1 MTTQEKRKIVLL
13 LMVAL
18 IAFGAFSGFAP
29 TEGTSE
35 TIEISTSL
43 ETSDVLEDLA
53 QSGVDGIGFDVSNY
67 PADENGEIR
76 IIYAVEF
83 GYTQIEA
90 LQQHYG
96 IFVYIYN
103 PTGVSIMPADTVNNL
118 TMDVDGSGYSEYEL
132 RFISRSADNIFYK
145 FKIIDNSDTVGER
158 ILDKVNPEMRTYA
171 FGEFEYIAE
180 GDFAFSSAAL
190 GMSFSYTGY
199 SAALGDGNN
208 DSTLQCSFKQVRT
221 ISLEV
226 KHANYKAGFSGN
238 EVMGYQTD
246 INSVYFSIENE
257 VLEKYGDLV
266 GLKATW
272 YQYTTPKMPV
282 IRDRELYD
290 ELRRFSGAVVSSE
303 SMQSANDVN
312 FVPLYYELKDDL
324 GYDDVPLADIFSRFW
339 FYLRASAVPTPGG
352 EYVLAPLVFY
362 SGSAVVADEL
372 LDAITAYDKTYLN
385 GEVTV
390 NGKTYSADVLLS
402 DIWPNAILGKVDF
415 ESGEVVKE
423 VSVDDLD
430 DVSLIYLEITDNW
443 LFEAFYGTD
452 QGEAIKDIVPIEELT
467 EDKLLSAT
475 AADDVLID
483 QNQIEDVLADVRS
496 AASKDETTY
505 IYRFAYSPYFTVEY
519 PSNIF
524 ETNPGGYCAMQG
536 VFLDFDIIHLTFD
549 KEGVVTILP
558 VAMDPV
564 DVASD
569 IEEPPASSYDD
580 WEDLG
585 DSIGAIGDS
594 IKDAFND
601 VGNWF
606 KGVGEWFKDNWK
618 WIVIGVAGVIG
629 LVILGLIVKLIVGM
643 RGNKVKIKVDPSPS
657 KSPSRGSSKRK

>member
-1 MTTQEKRKIVLL
+1 MTTHEKRKIVLL
-13 LMVAL
+13 LMIAL

-35 TIEISTSL
+35 TIQISTSL

-53 QSGVDGIGFDVSNY
+53 QSGVDGIGFDAANY
-67 PADENGEIR
+67 PADEDAEIR

-132 RFISRSADNIFYK
+132 RFVSRSADNIFYK
-145 FKIIDNSDTVGER
+145 FKIIDNSNTVGER
-158 ILDKVNPEMRTYA
+158 ILDKVNPEMRTYS

-238 EVMGYQTD
+238 EVFGYQTD
-246 INSVYFSIENE
+246 VNSVYFSIENE
-257 VLEKYGDLV
+257 VLEEYGDLV

-272 YQYTTPKMPV
+272 HQYTTPNIPI
-282 IRDRELYD
+282 IRDRDLYD

-303 SMQSANDVN
+303 SMQSAYDAN

-324 GYDDVPLADIFSRFW
+324 GYDNVPLADLFSRFW
-339 FYLRASAVPTPGG
+339 YYLRASAVATPGG

-362 SGSAVVADEL
+362 SGSSVDADEL
-372 LDAITAYDKTYLN
+372 LDAIAAYDKTYLN

-390 NGKTYSADVLLS
+390 NGKTYSADVLQS
-402 DIWPNAILGKVDF
+402 DHWPNSILGQVDF

-430 DVSLIYLEITDNW
+430 DVSLIHLNIDNEW
-443 LFEAFYGTD
+443 LFEAFYGTE
-452 QGEAIKDIVPIEELT
+452 QGEAIKDITPIEELT

-475 AADDVLID
+475 AVDDVLID
-483 QNQIEDVLADVRS
+483 QNQIEDVLTDVRS
-496 AASKDETTY
+496 AASQGETTY

-524 ETNPGGYCAMQG
+524 ETNPGGYCAKQG

-549 KEGVVTILP
+549 KKGVVTILP

-569 IEEPPASSYDD
+569 IEEPPVSSYDD

-629 LVILGLIVKLIVGM
+629 LVILGLIVKLIVGI

-657 KSPSRGSSKRK
+657 KPSSRGSSKRK

>member
-1 MTTQEKRKIVLL
+1 MTTHEKRKIVLL

-53 QSGVDGIGFDVSNY
+53 QSGVDGIGFDASNY
-67 PADENGEIR
+67 PADEDGEIR

-158 ILDKVNPEMRTYA
+158 ILDKVNPEMRTYS

-246 INSVYFSIENE
+246 VNSVYFSIENE
-257 VLEKYGDLV
+257 VLEEYGDLV

-272 YQYTTPKMPV
+272 HQYTTPNIPV
-282 IRDRELYD
+282 IRDRDLYD

-303 SMQSANDVN
+303 SMQSAYDAN

-324 GYDDVPLADIFSRFW
+324 GYDDVPLADLFSRFW
-339 FYLRASAVPTPGG
+339 YYLRASAVAAPGG

-362 SGSAVVADEL
+362 SGSSVDADEL
-372 LDAITAYDKTYLN
+372 LDAIAAYDKTYLN

-390 NGKTYSADVLLS
+390 NGKTYSADVLQS
-402 DIWPNAILGKVDF
+402 DRWPNSILGQVDF

-430 DVSLIYLEITDNW
+430 DVSLIHLNIEFEW
-443 LFEAFYGTD
+443 LFEAFYGTE
-452 QGEAIKDIVPIEELT
+452 QGEAIKDITPIEELT

-496 AASKDETTY
+496 AASNDETTY

-524 ETNPGGYCAMQG
+524 ETNPGGYCAKQG

-564 DVASD
+564 DVTSD
-569 IEEPPASSYDD
+569 IEEPPVSSYDD

-629 LVILGLIVKLIVGM
+629 LVILGLIVKLIVGI

-657 KSPSRGSSKRK
+657 KPSSRGSSKRK

>member
-1 MTTQEKRKIVLL
+1 MTTHEKRKIVLL
-13 LMVAL
+13 LMIAL

-35 TIEISTSL
+35 TIQISTAL

-53 QSGVDGIGFDVSNY
+53 QSGVDGIGFDAANY
-67 PADENGEIR
+67 PADEDGEIR

-132 RFISRSADNIFYK
+132 RFVSRSADNIFYK
-145 FKIIDNSDTVGER
+145 FKIIDNSNIVGER
-158 ILDKVNPEMRTYA
+158 ILDKVNPEMRTYS

-246 INSVYFSIENE
+246 VNSVYFSIENE
-257 VLEKYGDLV
+257 VLEEYGDLV

-272 YQYTTPKMPV
+272 HQYTTPNIPV
-282 IRDRELYD
+282 IRDRDLYD

-303 SMQSANDVN
+303 SMQSAYDAN

-324 GYDDVPLADIFSRFW
+324 GYDDVPLADLFSRFW
-339 FYLRASAVPTPGG
+339 YYLRASAVATPGG

-362 SGSAVVADEL
+362 SGSSVDADEL
-372 LDAITAYDKTYLN
+372 LDAIAAYDKTYLN

-390 NGKTYSADVLLS
+390 NGKTYSADVLQS
-402 DIWPNAILGKVDF
+402 DHWPNSILGQVDF

-430 DVSLIYLEITDNW
+430 DVSLIHLNIENEW
-443 LFEAFYGTD
+443 LFEAFYGTE
-452 QGEAIKDIVPIEELT
+452 QGEAIKDITPIEELT

-496 AASKDETTY
+496 AASQGETTY

-524 ETNPGGYCAMQG
+524 ETNPGGYCAKQG

-549 KEGVVTILP
+549 KKGVVTILP

-569 IEEPPASSYDD
+569 IEEPPVSSYDD
-580 WEDLG
+580 LEDLG
-585 DSIGAIGDS
+585 DFIGAIGDS

-629 LVILGLIVKLIVGM
+629 LVILGLIVKLIVGI

-657 KSPSRGSSKRK
+657 KPSSRGSSKRK